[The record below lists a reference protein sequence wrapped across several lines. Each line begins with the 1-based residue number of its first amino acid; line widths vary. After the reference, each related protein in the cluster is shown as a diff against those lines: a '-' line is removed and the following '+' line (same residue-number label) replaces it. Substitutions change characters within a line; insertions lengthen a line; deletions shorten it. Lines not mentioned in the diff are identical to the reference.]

1 MSKTIKVID
10 LLNKIANGEKPE
22 KIRLD
27 GEIYKFCE
35 SSTSIDLLYRL
46 YGGNETGWLHRID
59 VSLDEEIEIIEEE
72 PEIDIQ
78 DIKEIVAVKNEGN
91 MFGGVYNNTCKI
103 NELIKAI
110 KQLDKQIK
118 EK

>member
-1 MSKTIKVID
+1 MKIKVID
-10 LLNKIANGEKPE
+10 LLNKLANGEKVPE
-22 KIRLD
+22 KI
-27 GEIYKFCE
+27 KFAGDVFTLE
-35 SSTSIDLLYRL
+35 KDTYYRAGTL
-46 YGGNETGWLHRID
+46 
-59 VSLDEEIEIIEEE
+59 VSLDYIKLKRSFLNEEVEIIEEE